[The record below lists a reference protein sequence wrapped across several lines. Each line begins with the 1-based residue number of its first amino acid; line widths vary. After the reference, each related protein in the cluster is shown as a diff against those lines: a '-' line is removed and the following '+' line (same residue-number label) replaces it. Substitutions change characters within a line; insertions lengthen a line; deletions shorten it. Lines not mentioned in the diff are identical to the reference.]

1 MNERTLTPTASATT
15 SKLGRWWSRT
25 DIRLVALLLVLL
37 VLCAVGYATRPDA
50 FLTEGNISTVLRL
63 AAAIGVVSV
72 GMTFVISAG
81 GIDLSVGSIVA
92 LSSVWMT
99 TWATQSYGV
108 AVMVLCAVLVGTGC
122 GLVNGLL
129 VAYGRVVPFIA
140 TLAMMASA
148 RGLAERIS
156 GRQTQVVD
164 APGYSAVFNADL
176 LGVPVLIWIF
186 LIVFAAGWVLLN
198 RTTFGRRTL
207 AVGGNAE
214 AARLAGIDVRRH
226 TALVYALAGFC
237 CAIAAIMVV
246 ARTTSG
252 ASTNGMFYELDAI
265 AAVVIGGTLLTGG
278 RGSMTGTLLGV
289 LIFTTLSN
297 VFTLNNL
304 ETDVQNIAKGAIIVL
319 AVLVQARTRRRGS
332 TS

>member
-1 MNERTLTPTASATT
+1 MPTVPSR
-15 SKLGRWWSRT
+15 LGRWWARADVRLTSLVLV
-25 DIRLVALLLVLL
+25 LVALCV
-37 VLCAVGYATRPDA
+37 VGHLTRPDA

-72 GMTFVISAG
+72 GMTFVITAG

-108 AVMVLCAVLVGTGC
+108 GVMVLCALLVGAGC

-129 VAYGRVVPFIA
+129 VAYGSVVPFIA

-156 GRQTQVVD
+156 GRQTQVVTD
-164 APGYSAVFNADL
+164 PAFGAVFRGDL

-186 LIVFAAGWVLLN
+186 AVVFAAGWVLLN

-207 AVGGNAE
+207 AVGGNPE
-214 AARLAGIDVRRH
+214 AARLAGINVRRH
-226 TALVYALAGFC
+226 TALVYALAGLC

-252 ASTNGMFYELDAI
+252 ASTNGLFYELDAI
-265 AAVVIGGTLLTGG
+265 AAVVIGGTLLSGG

-297 VFTLNNL
+297 VFTLNNF
-304 ETDVQNIAKGAIIVL
+304 ETDIQNIAKGAIIVL
-319 AVLVQARTRRRGS
+319 AVLVQARFRRRARAV
-332 TS
+332 